1 MIKLSYVQ
9 SIWEKRG
16 GDKFKYKCDELYSS
30 LFFKYKLAELQ
41 VPVERREVVAVSA
54 AVTASAFRSNT
65 DLSCQAISV

>member
-1 MIKLSYVQ
+1 
-9 SIWEKRG
+9 
-16 GDKFKYKCDELYSS
+16 LYSS

-65 DLSCQAISV
+65 DLSSGNIGLTFLRSEVLQGFVFATNLT